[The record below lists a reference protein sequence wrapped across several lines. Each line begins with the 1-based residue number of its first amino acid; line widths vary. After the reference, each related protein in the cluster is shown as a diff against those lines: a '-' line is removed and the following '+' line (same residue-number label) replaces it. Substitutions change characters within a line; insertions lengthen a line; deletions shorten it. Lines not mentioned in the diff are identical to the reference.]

1 MTELRSAPPALFQ
14 HSCRVFGAMKKGAV
28 GVSISD
34 GDEVR
39 HAFVWEG
46 HTTKLFREL
55 ELPTPYYT
63 SVLGR
68 LETMGC
74 IVQLSRGGGTAVSR
88 WELLDDPGL
97 DEFMAAEAVRKR
109 GKTQYGI
116 LAQQVQTLN
125 TRLQAVETRLGIEPV
140 TEEEE
145 QEAS

>member
-1 MTELRSAPPALFQ
+1 MTELRSAPPKLFE
-14 HSCRVFGAMKKGAV
+14 HCCKVFGAMKKGAV
-28 GVSISD
+28 GVSIPD

-46 HTTKLFREL
+46 HTTKLFRDL

-74 IVQLSRGGGTAVSR
+74 LVQLSRGGGTAVSR

-97 DEFMAAEAVRKR
+97 EEFMLAEKVRKK
-109 GKTQYGI
+109 GATQVGI
-116 LAQQVQTLN
+116 LQQQVQTMN
-125 TRLQAVETRLGIEPV
+125 TRLLAVEARLGIEPV
-140 TEEEE
+140 EEEK
-145 QEAS
+145 AS